1 VASESVLLSSSVLA
15 VGVKVP
21 AQVMLSV
28 LVITASVPLATVM
41 SEALEKEATA
51 SEKTSVT
58 VALSPALIAVS
69 ERVKE
74 LTEGAVVSTT
84 NVLTLKVLLAFPAE
98 SVTIIVQF
106 EYVPSL
112 KETKV
117 IVLLLVV
124 AEVVLEEQEPPYVMV
139 PASEDE
145 KV

>member
-1 VASESVLLSSSVLA
+1 MLLSSSVLT

-41 SEALEKEATA
+41 SAELEKEATA

-58 VALSPALIAVS
+58 VALSPVMSAVS

-145 KV
+145 NV

>member
-1 VASESVLLSSSVLA
+1 MLLASSVLA

-21 AQVMLSV
+21 AQVMLSA
-28 LVITASVPLATVM
+28 LLIAASVPLATVM

-58 VALSPALIAVS
+58 VAVSLTLSAVS

-84 NVLTLKVLLAFPAE
+84 NEFIVKELLTFPAE

-106 EYVPSL
+106 EYVLSL

-145 KV
+145 NV

>member
-1 VASESVLLSSSVLA
+1 
-15 VGVKVP
+15 
-21 AQVMLSV
+21 MLSV

-41 SEALEKEATA
+41 SAELEKEATA

-58 VALSPALIAVS
+58 VAVSPVMSAVS
-69 ERVKE
+69 ERVKK

-84 NVLTLKVLLAFPAE
+84 NEFIVKELLAFPAE

-145 KV
+145 NV

>member
-1 VASESVLLSSSVLA
+1 
-15 VGVKVP
+15 
-21 AQVMLSV
+21 
-28 LVITASVPLATVM
+28 M
-41 SEALEKEATA
+41 S
-51 SEKTSVT
+51 
-58 VALSPALIAVS
+58 AVS

-139 PASEDE
+139 PASSDE